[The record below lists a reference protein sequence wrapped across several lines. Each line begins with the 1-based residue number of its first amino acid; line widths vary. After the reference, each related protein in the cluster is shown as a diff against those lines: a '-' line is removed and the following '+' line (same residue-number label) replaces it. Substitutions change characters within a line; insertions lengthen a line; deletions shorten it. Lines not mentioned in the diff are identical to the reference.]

1 MLSESIVF
9 YRRCSSD
16 LALVVVVVFLF
27 HGILKTSMNLR
38 FHCVCNF
45 FLGETL
51 RLHHYLALWYDFT
64 LTCDESSSLF

>member
-9 YRRCSSD
+9 HRRCSSD
-16 LALVVVVVFLF
+16 LALVVVVFLF
-27 HGILKTSMNLR
+27 QGILKTSMNLR